1 MRNIFVLLLISMTTV
16 SSAQTVFNYG
26 PHTVKKE
33 EFWRAYTKNNPGKPT
48 AASVREYLEL
58 YIRFKLK
65 VQAAK
70 DLKLDTLPNL
80 QNDIAAF
87 RAQIAEQYMKKSA
100 FSKELITEAAE
111 RSGTEIDAAHIFIEY
126 NADSAA
132 AKKQAD
138 LAWKQLQEGADFN
151 ITARNYSTNV
161 YVKATD
167 GYLGYISVLSLPY
180 ELENVVY
187 ALAPGT
193 YSKPVAGSKGWHIFK
208 VLRMRKSVGTMTAA
222 QILFTI
228 PPDASQEE
236 KAAVQRKADSV
247 YQLLRSG
254 LSFSE
259 AAATY
264 SHDKFTYMN
273 GGVLPAF
280 RFTDFDPAFSKAA
293 FALEKDGE
301 FSAPVNTPAGWHI
314 IRRITR
320 SSTNTDLTNPEV
332 YQKWSD
338 QVNADA
344 RINTVA
350 KRQKEEM
357 KTASGYK
364 VIPYN
369 ETQLWQLTDSMLAAT
384 NYAAVFK
391 ANQQNRLFQLKDKTV
406 TVADWL
412 KFVKSK
418 YNQANSNNVNGYGE
432 LMNEFTETTIEQ
444 YYKDRLERMNPEFG
458 YQMQEFREG
467 SLLFE
472 VMERT
477 IWSVAPADSAGLL
490 QYYNNNKTKYKWQP
504 SVTAIIFNCADTS
517 VANQALLLMKQNTA
531 NWQDYMD
538 QLGGYALADSGRFE
552 FSQLPVKEGTKFA
565 AGTFTAVE
573 TNANDG
579 SSSFCYIISVHETPD
594 QRSFEE
600 AKGLVI
606 NDYQLLLEEKWIG
619 ELKKKYPVKVNEAML
634 KELLK

>member
-1 MRNIFVLLLISMTTV
+1 MRNIFVLLLISIATV

-26 PHTVKKE
+26 PHTIKKE

-111 RSGTEIDAAHIFIEY
+111 RSGTEIEAAHIFIEY
-126 NADSAA
+126 SGDSTA

-138 LAWKQLQEGADFN
+138 LAWKQLQEGADFS

-187 ALAPGT
+187 ALVPGT

-208 VLRMRKSVGTMTAA
+208 VLSMRKSVGTMTAA

-293 FALEKDGE
+293 FAMEKDGE

-320 SSTNTDLTNPEV
+320 SSNNTDLTNPEV

-344 RINTVA
+344 RINTVVI
-350 KRQKEEM
+350 RQKEEM

-391 ANQQNRLFQLKDKTV
+391 ANQQNGLLQLKDKTV

-565 AGTFTAVE
+565 AGTFTAIE

-594 QRSFEE
+594 QRNYEE

-619 ELKKKYPVKVNEAML
+619 ELKKKYPVKVNEAVV
-634 KELLK
+634 KELAK